1 MAQRA
6 EALARPSAAVAPAAD
21 ALRVLLTTEGTYPF
35 QWGGLSTWCHALTR
49 ELPEIAFTLIAL
61 NDDPLGELRFP
72 LQENVVEFR
81 SVPIWGVR
89 RAWELGRGRGSRAQ
103 RHMGSRSLDPA
114 VQKRFVPA
122 YRQFLAQVLG
132 AKRDDEQLASALH
145 EMYRFLSRNDFDAV
159 FRSRP
164 VWDALCEEVDARFP
178 PLAERLGYGDARV
191 SYAELA
197 AASQWVY
204 HWFFPLAEPLPSV
217 DIAHATMG
225 GICSLVA
232 LVCKLEHGSGFLL
245 SEHGIYLRECYLAE
259 HKSADDLFGKVFKLG
274 FARRITEISYA
285 YADAIAPCCDY
296 NHRWERRLGV
306 GQGRIHTAYYGIDGP
321 TDEPH
326 AQRPDG
332 GPVIVWAGR
341 IDPLKDLETLL
352 RAAAI
357 VNETHP
363 AARFLLYGAAAT
375 ASEDYYER
383 CLALHRELKL
393 DGVVSFEG
401 YATNVFEA
409 FGRAD
414 LVVLSSISEG
424 FPFSTLEAM
433 LCGKP
438 VVATA
443 IGGVAEQ
450 ITPEC
455 GRIVGPRAPKAL
467 AAAIAELLADPD
479 LRQRLGAAARLR
491 AASLFGLERFRST
504 HRSIYDDLIAKR
516 VQPAHR
522 LEIVEVFE
530 KQSGR
535 LHLREATTP
544 REKALR

>member
-1 MAQRA
+1 
-6 EALARPSAAVAPAAD
+6 
-21 ALRVLLTTEGTYPF
+21 VLLITEGTYPF
-35 QWGGLSTWCHALTR
+35 RYGGLSTWCHALTR
-49 ELPEIAFTLIAL
+49 ELPEIAFTLIAI
-61 NDDPLGELRFP
+61 NDVPAAELQFT

-89 RAWELGRGRGSRAQ
+89 RAWELGGGRDPSGRRRTSSSRIE
-103 RHMGSRSLDPA
+103 LA
-114 VQKRFVPA
+114 VEEGFLPC

-132 AKRDDEQLASALH
+132 ADRDDERLAAALH
-145 EMYRFLSRNDFDAV
+145 DMYRFLSRNDYDAV
-159 FRSRP
+159 FRSRA

-178 PLAERLGYGDARV
+178 ALAQRLGYRDARV
-191 SYAELA
+191 SFAELA

-232 LVCKLEHGSGFLL
+232 VVCKLEHGSGFLL

-259 HKSADDLFGKVFKLG
+259 HATAGSLFGKAFKLG

-306 GQGRIHTAYYGIDGP
+306 GHHRIHTAYYGIDPP
-321 TDEPH
+321 TETPD
-326 AQRPDG
+326 AQQPNST
-332 GPVIVWAGR
+332 PVIVWAGR

-357 VNETHP
+357 VTRTYP
-363 AARFLLYGAAAT
+363 AARFHLYGAAPT
-375 ASEDYYER
+375 ASEDYYAR
-383 CLALHRELKL
+383 CLTLHRELGL
-393 DGVVSFEG
+393 DGVVSFDG
-401 YATNVFEA
+401 FASNVFEVFA
-409 FGRAD
+409 GAD

-433 LCGKP
+433 QCGKP

-443 IGGVAEQ
+443 IGGIAEQ

-455 GRIVGPRAPKAL
+455 GRIVGPRAPEAL
-467 AAAIAELLADPD
+467 AAAIVELLADPD
-479 LRQRLGAAARLR
+479 LRRSLGAAARLR
-491 AASLFGLERFRST
+491 AASHFGLERFRVT
-504 HRSIYDDLIAKR
+504 HRSIYDDVIGEGVR
-516 VQPAHR
+516 PARR
-522 LEIVEVFE
+522 LDIV
-530 KQSGR
+530 
-535 LHLREATTP
+535 AP
-544 REKALR
+544 REEAVL

>member
-1 MAQRA
+1 VTQRA
-6 EALARPSAAVAPAAD
+6 EALARPPAALAPTGD
-21 ALRVLLTTEGTYPF
+21 ALRVLLIAEGTYPF
-35 QWGGLSTWCHALTR
+35 QFGGLSTWCHALIR
-49 ELPEIAFTLIAL
+49 ELPEIAFTLIAI
-61 NDDPLGELRFP
+61 NDDPRAELRFP

-81 SVPIWGVR
+81 PVPIWGVR
-89 RAWELGRGRGSRAQ
+89 RVWELERGRQLRA
-103 RHMGSRSLDPA
+103 RRGTSSGRLDPA
-114 VQKRFVPA
+114 VQECFVPA

-132 AKRDDEQLASALH
+132 AERDDEQLASALH
-145 EMYRFLSRNDFDAV
+145 DMYRFLSQNDFDAV
-159 FRSRP
+159 FRSRE
-164 VWDALCEEVDARFP
+164 VWDTLCEEVDARFP
-178 PLAERLGYGDARV
+178 ALVERLGYRDARV
-191 SYAELA
+191 SYADLA

-217 DIAHATMG
+217 DVAHATMG

-259 HKSADDLFGKVFKLG
+259 HASADSLFGKVFKLG

-285 YADAIAPCCDY
+285 HADAIAPCCDY

-306 GQGRIHTAYYGIDGP
+306 GRSRIHTAYYGIDGP
-321 TDEPH
+321 PDTPD
-326 AQRPDG
+326 AQRPNG
-332 GPVIVWAGR
+332 APVIVWAGR

-357 VNETHP
+357 VNQTHP
-363 AARFLLYGAAAT
+363 TARFLLYGAAAT

-383 CLALHRELKL
+383 CLALHRELGL

-401 YATNVFEA
+401 FAPNVLEVFA
-409 FGRAD
+409 RAD

-455 GRIVGPRAPKAL
+455 GRIVRPRAPKAL

-479 LRQRLGAAARLR
+479 LGRRLGAAARLR
-491 AASLFGLERFRST
+491 AASLFGLERFRVT
-504 HRSIYDDLIAKR
+504 HRSIYDNVIGER
-516 VQPAHR
+516 VQPAHPI
-522 LEIVEVFE
+522 EITEIFE
-530 KQSGR
+530 QRGGR
-535 LHLREATTP
+535 LPLQEATTAH
-544 REKALR
+544 EKAVL